1 MALVR
6 LRVEPLR
13 PTATLQ
19 RALSDVPLHPSE
31 SRILRQ
37 IREAK
42 EGAPLAHVPGSP
54 FGGDVVVKRI
64 DRFGRRRI
72 RGKRGMSKR
81 VIWVKQVAKHF
92 YHNLSTKKLHRTVRT
107 AIRAKQGFA
116 QALYF
121 QLESRLDMFMRRCFF
136 APSLAAARQ
145 AISHKF
151 VLVNGRLAVSASHQ
165 LNYGDVV
172 QVDEKA
178 QAKMRR
184 ALLVVSPRRAAPRE
198 RARARLAP
206 SRPGRMQTTARPAA
220 RRARVRAAPGRSHA
234 SARERV
240 EERAVA
246 VRSVPAAALLGHA
259 PAAGLGGHV
268 RPVQGRT
275 RARRPNE
282 GRAWRPGRRW
292 PRPRRRRPSRPCASR
307 MSPR

>member
-184 ALLVVSPRRAAPRE
+184 ALLV
-198 RARARLAP
+198 
-206 SRPGRMQTTARPAA
+206 AA
-220 RRARVRAAPGRSHA
+220 RTPRLESGWKSGQSRYDRYLRLPFWGMPQQQDWEDMYGRFKDAHVPGGPTRGARGGQGGAGRDRGAGGRRVRA
-234 SARERV
+234 
-240 EERAVA
+240 
-246 VRSVPAAALLGHA
+246 PA
-259 PAAGLGGHV
+259 
-268 RPVQGRT
+268 
-275 RARRPNE
+275 E
-282 GRAWRPGRRW
+282 
-292 PRPRRRRPSRPCASR
+292 
-307 MSPR
+307 